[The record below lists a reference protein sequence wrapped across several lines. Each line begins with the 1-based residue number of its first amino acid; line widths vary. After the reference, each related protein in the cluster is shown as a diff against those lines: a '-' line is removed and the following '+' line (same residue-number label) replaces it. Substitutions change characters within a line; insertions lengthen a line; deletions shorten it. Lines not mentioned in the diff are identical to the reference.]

1 MPRRSQPTDVVLSER
16 RGPAL
21 IVTINRPDRL
31 NVINTEVATALGA
44 AFEDADADPAVRAL
58 VLTGAGDRAFT
69 AGADLGALAAGELLR
84 SAAPEGD
91 AWGFAG
97 IVRHHISTPVIL
109 AANGACLGGGTEI
122 LLACDLAVAADHA
135 VFGLPEATVGVYP
148 GGGGAFRLYRHLP
161 PKIALE
167 ALLTGRTLSADEAAR
182 WGLVNRVVPAAQVL
196 ESALELAGRIAA
208 NAPLSVAA
216 TKRIARGF
224 ERTAGALACP
234 DEDGAW
240 GRTYAEGPV
249 VLDSEDCAEGVSAFR
264 EKRAPVWTGR

>member
-1 MPRRSQPTDVVLSER
+1 MNTEKAPDGVVLLER

-21 IVTINRPDRL
+21 VVTINRPERL
-31 NVINTEVATALGA
+31 NVVNTEVATALGA
-44 AFEDADADPAVRAL
+44 AFEAADADASGRAV

-69 AGADLGALAAGELLR
+69 AGADLEALAAGELLR
-84 SAAPEGD
+84 SEAPGGD

-97 IVRHHISTPVIL
+97 IVRHHISKPVIL

-122 LLACDLAVAADHA
+122 LLACDLVVAAEHA
-135 VFGLPEATVGVYP
+135 VFGLPEVKVGVYP

-167 ALLTGRTLSADEAAR
+167 AMLTGRVLVADEAAR
-182 WGLVNRVVPAAQVL
+182 WGLANQVVPASELLDA
-196 ESALELAGRIAA
+196 ALELADRIAA

-224 ERTAGALACP
+224 EPDGDGLACP
-234 DEDGAW
+234 DEDGGWA
-240 GRTYAEGPV
+240 RTYAEGPG
-249 VLDSEDCAEGVSAFR
+249 VLGSVDCVEGVAAFKER
-264 EKRAPVWTGR
+264 RAPVWTGN